1 MHLSFPLPS
10 AAPINS
16 AASLRFCYGEP
27 LTLDEFRDKK
37 LTTELMGEI
46 TKVIMDKVEELKV
59 KE

>member
-1 MHLSFPLPS
+1 
-10 AAPINS
+10 
-16 AASLRFCYGEP
+16 
-27 LTLDEFRDKK
+27 LDEFRDKK